1 MPSDP
6 FGENDVTDEQLERVV
21 RRAIRAELER
31 LGERLFWTLI
41 AALGLFWGVFLV
53 TSGVNGRGSVAVG
66 FVVLGAAMFAAA
78 IRVLLLK
85 WELPPYRPEGGVS

>member
-1 MPSDP
+1 VSPDSSDSSD
-6 FGENDVTDEQLERVV
+6 FSDERIERVV

-31 LGERLFWTLI
+31 LGARLFWTLV

-66 FVVLGAAMFAAA
+66 FVILGVAMFAAA
-78 IRVLLLK
+78 IRTLLLK
-85 WELPPYRPEGGVS
+85 WELPPYRPETEFS